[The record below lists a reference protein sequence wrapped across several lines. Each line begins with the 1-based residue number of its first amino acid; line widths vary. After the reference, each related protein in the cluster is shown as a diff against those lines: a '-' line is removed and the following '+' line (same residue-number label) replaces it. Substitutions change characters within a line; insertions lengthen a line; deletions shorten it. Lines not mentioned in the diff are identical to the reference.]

1 MPGRSRP
8 GLTVPASPPMPN
20 RLLAA
25 TLSLVLAGAP
35 AVAANSGEAERAAL
49 ERVYTLDETL
59 RLMRNDPK
67 LQSAEQGVLI
77 ADARV
82 TEARLRFLPD
92 IGLQASA
99 TKYEARYPFT
109 LSPEFRSLLLF
120 PGAPSENIYSG
131 RAYFNMAL
139 YEGRRTLNTLRLAQA
154 SQKQAL
160 SDREAVRLDVRLRA
174 MEAFYR
180 LLLAQERAAAFTRYL
195 ERVEAASGKGDL
207 GPWERVES
215 EASLGAARSRAAEA
229 RHALDGA
236 RLQFLNALSLELDT
250 PFRVSGELATKPVR
264 AEVERAVIWAMELRP
279 ELQSQTYRVQMDA
292 IGVNLAIG
300 RRNPTVFL
308 AGDYELTA
316 HRFPL
321 RNNNWDVTLG
331 IKVPFAYDFWS
342 QIKQKRAEQRQGE
355 LTRAELQDRVR
366 LEVRQAA
373 ETLRWWQEEWP
384 RRESQWRKVQALYD
398 DAAGK
403 PGAALSRLRALNG
416 VLELQLAHL
425 SAVTEHILARAR
437 FERAVGREIPQ

>member
-1 MPGRSRP
+1 
-8 GLTVPASPPMPN
+8 MPN
-20 RLLAA
+20 RLIAA
-25 TLSLVLAGAP
+25 TLCLILAGGPLP
-35 AVAANSGEAERAAL
+35 ARAQDAARSAI
-49 ERVYTLDETL
+49 ERVYTIEDTL

-92 IGLQASA
+92 VGLQASA
-99 TKYEARYPFT
+99 TKYDARYPFA

-120 PGAPSENIYSG
+120 PGAPSESIYSG
-131 RAYFNMAL
+131 RAYFNLAL

-160 SDREAVRLDVRLRA
+160 SDRDSVRLDVSLRA
-174 MEAFYR
+174 KEAFYR
-180 LLLAQERAAAFTRYL
+180 LLLAQERDAAFSLHLKSVEAAAASADMGAWD
-195 ERVEAASGKGDL
+195 RVEA
-207 GPWERVES
+207 
-215 EASLGAARSRAAEA
+215 EASLGSARARAAEA
-229 RHALDGA
+229 KHALDSA
-236 RLQFLNALSLELDT
+236 RLQFLNTLSLELDT
-250 PFRVSGELATKPVR
+250 PFRVKGELATQPVK
-264 AEVERAVIWAMELRP
+264 AEVEKAVIWAMELRP

-300 RRNPTVFL
+300 RRNPTVYL

-316 HRFPL
+316 QRFPL
-321 RNNNWDVTLG
+321 KNNNWDVTIG
-331 IKVPFAYDFWS
+331 IKVPFAYDLWS

-373 ETLRWWQEEWP
+373 DTLRWWQAEWP
-384 RRESQWRKVQALYD
+384 RRESQWKRVQALYD
-398 DAAGK
+398 EAAGK
-403 PGAALSRLRALNG
+403 PGSALSRLRARDGL
-416 VLELQLAHL
+416 LELRLAHL

-437 FERAVGREIPQ
+437 FERAVGRELPQ